1 MVNGTTKNGSSNG
14 NGVHAEVAMV
24 SEHDLGWDSLPPAA
38 TEKLAQPL
46 DPGLVS
52 QRKGRAGRSYD
63 YLEGHAVIDQA
74 NRVFGYGGWGYELAG
89 DVTLREIENVDAKTG
104 EVKRAR
110 VYSAPVRV
118 TVAGAPPRADIG
130 FNAVAEDNADGH
142 ETAIKGAVTDGMK
155 RALRSFGP
163 QFGNAL
169 YGDGAA
175 DALAPALR
183 KALVDLGASQGF
195 EEQKVRDA
203 VRSKTGKDLDELPAS
218 ELTPM
223 VEGAAAKLH
232 QQAWAGAAKAEQ
244 AGEAREAVPQQTGD
258 EEKRA
263 AA

>member
-1 MVNGTTKNGSSNG
+1 MVNGTSNNGGG
-14 NGVHAEVAMV
+14 NGVVG
-24 SEHDLGWDSLPPAA
+24 EHDLGWDSLSPAV

-74 NRVFGYGGWGYELAG
+74 NRIFGFGGWGYELAG

-142 ETAIKGAVTDGMK
+142 ETAVKGAVTDGMK
-155 RALRSFGP
+155 RALRSFGA

-175 DALAPALR
+175 DELAPALR

-203 VRSKTGKDLDELPAS
+203 VRSKTGKDLDELSAS

-232 QQAWAGAAKAEQ
+232 QQAWAAAGKPEQQ
-244 AGEAREAVPQQTGD
+244 AGGARVAVPQQTGD
-258 EEKRA
+258 KETRA